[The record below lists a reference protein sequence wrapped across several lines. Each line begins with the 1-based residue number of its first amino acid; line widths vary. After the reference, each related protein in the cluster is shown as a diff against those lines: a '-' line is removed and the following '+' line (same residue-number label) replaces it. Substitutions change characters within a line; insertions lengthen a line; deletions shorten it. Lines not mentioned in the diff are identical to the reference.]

1 MDKRYLPLVGFFL
14 LIIFC
19 RPLSVGAGQ
28 DPEGFVYV
36 IEVDGDIYE
45 GTSTYICDSID
56 KAEDDD
62 VPLIIKLNTPGGLV
76 SPTRDIVDRILNSD
90 ITVVVWVTPLGA
102 WAYSAGT
109 YILMA
114 SDVAAMNSS
123 TTIGAAE
130 PRPSENKIVEAMRAW
145 MKEIAEAQ
153 GRPSE
158 VASEFVT
165 RNRTFGPEE
174 ALEENVI
181 DLIATDTQAILDE
194 LGMSSAETRPIG
206 EGLLSKLLNILS
218 NPQVVIILLIAGM
231 LGLIAEITTPGVGV
245 PGVAGAICL
254 LLALWGLNVIEIGL
268 LGLALLVLGALLLGI
283 EFFVPGFGVFGT
295 GGVVSLL
302 LGLLMIG
309 EEPWVKVAGRVMIG
323 VAIGLVVVFVA
334 FVFLA
339 RRALKRPVKTGLED
353 MIGETGVVT
362 RDIDPVGVV
371 GVRGELW
378 EATST
383 TRIEKGEEIVVQDIT
398 REEGRTRLIVRKS
411 RES

>member
-1 MDKRYLPLVGFFL
+1 MEKRYLPLVGFFL

-28 DPEGFVYV
+28 DSENFVYV

-56 KAEDDD
+56 RAEDDN

-76 SPTRDIVDRILNSD
+76 SSTRDIVDRILNSE
-90 ITVVVWVTPLGA
+90 ITVVVWVTPRGA
-102 WAYSAGT
+102 WAFSAGT

-114 SDVAAMNSS
+114 SDVAAMDNS

-130 PRPSENKIVEAMRAW
+130 PRPSENKTVEAMRGW
-145 MKEIAEAQ
+145 MEEIAEAQ
-153 GRPSE
+153 GRPPK

-165 RNRTFGPEE
+165 RNRTFGPEN

-181 DLIATDTQAILDE
+181 DLIATNTQEILE
-194 LGMSSAETRPIG
+194 YIGVSGVTKPIG

-245 PGVAGAICL
+245 PGVAGGICL

-268 LGLALLVLGALLLGI
+268 LGLALLALGALLLGI
-283 EFFVPGFGVFGT
+283 EFFVPGFGVFGA
-295 GGVVSLL
+295 GSVVSLV
-302 LGLLMIG
+302 LGLLIIG
-309 EEPWVKVAGRVMIG
+309 EEPWVEVAGRIMMG
-323 VAIGLVVVFVA
+323 VAIGLVGVFVA

-339 RRALKRPVKTGLED
+339 RRALKKPVKTGLED

-378 EATST
+378 EATSK
-383 TRIEKGEEIVVQDIT
+383 TRIERGEEIVVQDVTI
-398 REEGRTRLIVRKS
+398 EEGRTRLVVRKS
-411 RES
+411 QKG